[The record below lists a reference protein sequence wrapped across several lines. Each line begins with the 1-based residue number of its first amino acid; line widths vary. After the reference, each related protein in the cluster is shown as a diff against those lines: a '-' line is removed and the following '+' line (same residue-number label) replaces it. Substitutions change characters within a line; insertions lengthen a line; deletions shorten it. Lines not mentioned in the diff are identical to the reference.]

1 MSRSA
6 TKTTSSRRRR
16 GGAAAALGALVLL
29 GVAGS
34 GCKNKGATGGCGDQD
49 SLCGGSPVG
58 TWEVTDTCSFP
69 VVSRP
74 AQNYDTTRG
83 YFEPETGA
91 TPPAQTSGFWCWD
104 LSFDTDGKI
113 KTPATPISN
122 PDVVQIETTNA
133 ISRVTFTADPNVPGR
148 GTYLYQLTA
157 TSTTTFHVARSCFGV
172 NGMNVSCTDFAT
184 DLNMSG
190 IANNPSYMNV
200 VMGEPSFQCK
210 DEGDGCTCT
219 FQYLETDSHGS
230 AVGDLGSWA
239 QDGNVIHH
247 YSISGQGN
255 LFDTSPT
262 RRTVRDATFCQNGDT
277 MVLTGANG
285 QPIALKSGARTL
297 YLKKVDVDASTTG
310 AGGMMG
316 GGGGAGGGG
325 AGGGGAG
332 GGGAGDEDAGRDGT
346 GGAGGMDAAPD
357 APSD

>member
-6 TKTTSSRRRR
+6 TTTTSSRRRR
-16 GGAAAALGALVLL
+16 GRAGAALGALVLL

-34 GCKNKGATGGCGDQD
+34 GCKGRGATGGCGDQG

-83 YFEPETGA
+83 QFQPETGA

-104 LSFDTDGKI
+104 LSFDTDGKL

-122 PDVVQIETTNA
+122 PDAVQIETINA
-133 ISRVTFTADPNVPGR
+133 TSRVTFTADPNVPGR
-148 GTYLYQLTA
+148 GTYVYALTA

-200 VMGEPSFQCK
+200 VMGEPSFQCM

-230 AVGDLGSWA
+230 AVGDLGSWV

-247 YSISGQGN
+247 YSVSGQGN

-297 YLKKVDVDASTTG
+297 YLKRVDLDAG
-310 AGGMMG
+310 AMGTGGMMG
-316 GGGGAGGGG
+316 SGGGGSGGAGGE
-325 AGGGGAG
+325 GGGG
-332 GGGAGDEDAGRDGT
+332 GDEDAGSDGT
-346 GGAGGMDAAPD
+346 GGAGGMDAAAD
-357 APSD
+357 GPSD

>member
-6 TKTTSSRRRR
+6 TKTTSSRRGR
-16 GGAAAALGALVLL
+16 GRTGAALGALVLL

-34 GCKNKGATGGCGDQD
+34 GCKGKGATGGCGDEG
-49 SLCGGSPVG
+49 SLCGGNPVG

-122 PDVVQIETTNA
+122 PDAVQIETANA
-133 ISRVTFTADPNVPGR
+133 ISRVTFSSD

-200 VMGEPSFQCK
+200 VKGQPSFQCM

-219 FQYLETDSHGS
+219 FHYLETDNFGS
-230 AVGDLGSWA
+230 AVGDKGGWV

-297 YLKKVDVDASTTG
+297 YLKKIDLDAGTMG
-310 AGGMMG
+310 AAGMMG
-316 GGGGAGGGG
+316 SGGGGSGGAGG
-325 AGGGGAG
+325 
-332 GGGAGDEDAGRDGT
+332 EDAGSGGT
-346 GGAGGMDAAPD
+346 GGAGGMDAAAD
-357 APSD
+357 GPSD